1 MPELSTLI
9 PADTADILLSKL
21 YDADRETVFAAWT
34 DAEALAAWW
43 APDGCVIET
52 HNADIRP
59 GGLWA
64 YRMTTPG
71 GKSFE
76 NRHRYEVIERPERL
90 VYRQG
95 DRPED
100 DNAVIVTVTF
110 AAHGSAT
117 LVTLRIE
124 FSSPAWRE
132 RLITM
137 GAVRYPGESLAH
149 LAVYL
154 AQRKRE
160 AGCPEPKSKDKGSDR

>member
-1 MPELSTLI
+1 MPELSTLV
-9 PADTADILLSKL
+9 PAGTADILLSKL

-52 HNADIRP
+52 RHADIRP

-76 NRHRYEVIERPERL
+76 NRHKYEVIDRPERL

-100 DNAVIVTVTF
+100 DNAVVVTVTF
-110 AAHGSAT
+110 AVHGSAT
-117 LVTLRIE
+117 LVTLRIV

-132 RLITM
+132 KLIPM
-137 GAVRYPGESLAH
+137 GAVRYPGESLLH
-149 LAVYL
+149 LAFYL
-154 AQRKRE
+154 AQRQRE
-160 AGCPEPKSKDKGSDR
+160 GRRAEPKSDETGSDR